1 MEKKVELLQKRLD
14 RERLA
19 RKQAEI
25 IIEEKSR
32 ELYYKNQ
39 ELERAVK
46 AENLARKEADILHEA
61 LEFFTAKLDID
72 EIASHLKS
80 ILMQL
85 VPHDHSAVYLFEG
98 GVLVPCGQ
106 GKEPDTGGDG
116 AAACKPTISP
126 NGVSPPVQPI
136 IIPNASN
143 DPEAKPW
150 GVHLDSQTLMVVHL
164 FAPGRVVG
172 CLTLESREADAFS
185 PAAAKL
191 AQAIANEASIAFE
204 NSLLY
209 REVERLSVLDALT
222 GINNRRQFDL
232 LADREFQRAVRHQLS
247 LSAIMMDLDH
257 FKLVNDT
264 HGHSVGDKVLVAVA
278 DVCRRALRTEDI
290 LARYGGEEF
299 CFVLPQT
306 DVNGAY
312 AFAERIRKDVEGLR
326 FEAGGRGFTVTAS
339 FGVSERLAED
349 DSPGSI
355 LERSDQA
362 LYAAKGGG
370 RNRVVMWKPRELRDE
385 ALTHAES
392 G

>member
-1 MEKKVELLQKRLD
+1 MDDKVELLQRRLE

-19 RKQAEI
+19 RKQAEM

-46 AENLARKEADILHEA
+46 AEHLARKEADLLRQSLEA
-61 LEFFTAKLDID
+61 FTSKLDID
-72 EIASHLKS
+72 EIASQLKS

-85 VPHDHSAVYLFEG
+85 VPHDHSAVYLFKG
-98 GVLVPCGQ
+98 GVLAPCGQ
-106 GKEPDTGGDG
+106 AQGSDKGGDG
-116 AAACKPTISP
+116 ATVCTPSLSP
-126 NGVSPPVQPI
+126 NGARPSARPI
-136 IIPNASN
+136 IIPNAQN
-143 DPEAKPW
+143 DPQAKPW
-150 GVHLDSQTLMVVHL
+150 GVHPDSETLMVVHL

-172 CLTLESREADAFS
+172 CLILESRQADAFT
-185 PAAAKL
+185 PTAARL

-209 REVERLSVLDALT
+209 REVERLSALDALT

-232 LADREFQRAVRHQLS
+232 LANVEFQ
-247 LSAIMMDLDH
+247 MDLDH
-257 FKLVNDT
+257 FKRVNDT

-306 DVNGAY
+306 DAKGAH
-312 AFAERIRKDVEGLR
+312 AFAERIRIAIEGLA
-326 FEAGGRGFTVTAS
+326 FDSNGRAFSVTAS
-339 FGVSERLAED
+339 FGVSERIAED

-362 LYAAKGGG
+362 LYEAKGGG
-370 RNRVVMWKPRELRDE
+370 RNRVVIWKPPEPQIE
-385 ALTHAES
+385 ALPQAK
-392 G
+392 